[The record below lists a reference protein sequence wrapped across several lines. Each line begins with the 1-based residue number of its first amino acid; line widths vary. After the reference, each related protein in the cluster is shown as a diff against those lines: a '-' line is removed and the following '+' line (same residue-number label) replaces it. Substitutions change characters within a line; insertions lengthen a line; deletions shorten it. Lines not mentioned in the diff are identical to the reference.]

1 LAKLIIGWVAKL
13 IMDGLLN
20 CQSKLLAKL
29 INTHE
34 EQMLAD
40 ENFILTII
48 HKEQVVAD
56 EKFK

>member
-1 LAKLIIGWVAKL
+1 
-13 IMDGLLN
+13 
-20 CQSKLLAKL
+20 LAKL
-29 INTHE
+29 INIHE